1 MSELEEGLSCIN
13 SQVTETLTPE
23 RSPTVAFVMGMQAQD
38 GIRCGVMEGR
48 FARRHNCGD
57 AIGRLVVVGA
67 RVGTFQRD
75 IRVLVEE

>member
-1 MSELEEGLSCIN
+1 MSEVEEGLSCIN
-13 SQVTETLTPE
+13 SRVTETLTLE
-23 RSPTVAFVMGMQAQD
+23 CSSPTVAFVMGMQAQD

-57 AIGRLVVVGA
+57 AIGRLVVGA

-75 IRVLVEE
+75 IRVLVEK

>member
-1 MSELEEGLSCIN
+1 MSVLEEGLSCIN
-13 SQVTETLTPE
+13 SQVTETLTLTLKC
-23 RSPTVAFVMGMQAQD
+23 SPTVTFVMGMHD
-38 GIRCGVMEGR
+38 GVRCDVMEGR

-57 AIGRLVVVGA
+57 AIGRLVVGG

>member
-13 SQVTETLTPE
+13 SCRVTETLTPE
-23 RSPTVAFVMGMQAQD
+23 CSPTVAFVMGMQAQD

-57 AIGRLVVVGA
+57 AIGRLVVGA

-75 IRVLVEE
+75 IGVLVEE

>member
-1 MSELEEGLSCIN
+1 MSEVEEGLSCIN
-13 SQVTETLTPE
+13 SRVTETLTLE
-23 RSPTVAFVMGMQAQD
+23 CSPTVAFVMGMQAHD

-57 AIGRLVVVGA
+57 AIGRLVVGA

>member
-1 MSELEEGLSCIN
+1 
-13 SQVTETLTPE
+13 
-23 RSPTVAFVMGMQAQD
+23 MGMQAHD

-57 AIGRLVVVGA
+57 AIGRLVVGA

-75 IRVLVEE
+75 IRVLVELE

>member
-13 SQVTETLTPE
+13 SSVTETLTLE
-23 RSPTVAFVMGMQAQD
+23 CSSTVAFVMGMQAHD

-57 AIGRLVVVGA
+57 AIGRLVVGA

-75 IRVLVEE
+75 IGVLVEE

>member
-13 SQVTETLTPE
+13 TWVTETLTLE
-23 RSPTVAFVMGMQAQD
+23 CSPTVAFVMGMQAQD

-57 AIGRLVVVGA
+57 AVVE
-67 RVGTFQRD
+67 RVGKVG
-75 IRVLVEE
+75 IRRHIGVLE

>member
-1 MSELEEGLSCIN
+1 MSEVEEGLSCIN
-13 SQVTETLTPE
+13 SRVTETLTLE
-23 RSPTVAFVMGMQAQD
+23 CSSIVAFVMGMQAHD

-57 AIGRLVVVGA
+57 AIGRLVVGA

>member
-1 MSELEEGLSCIN
+1 MSEVEEGLSCIN
-13 SQVTETLTPE
+13 SRVTETLTLE
-23 RSPTVAFVMGMQAQD
+23 CSPTVAFVMGMQAQD

-57 AIGRLVVVGA
+57 AIGRLVVGG

-75 IRVLVEE
+75 IRVLVELE

>member
-1 MSELEEGLSCIN
+1 
-13 SQVTETLTPE
+13 
-23 RSPTVAFVMGMQAQD
+23 MGMQAHD

-57 AIGRLVVVGA
+57 AIGRLVVGA

>member
-13 SQVTETLTPE
+13 S
-23 RSPTVAFVMGMQAQD
+23 SPTVAFVMGMQAQD

-57 AIGRLVVVGA
+57 AIGRLVVGG

>member
-1 MSELEEGLSCIN
+1 MSELEEGLSGIN
-13 SQVTETLTPE
+13 SRVTETLTLE
-23 RSPTVAFVMGMQAQD
+23 CLSTVAFVMGMQAQD

-57 AIGRLVVVGA
+57 AIGRLVVGT

-75 IRVLVEE
+75 IGVLVEE

>member
-13 SQVTETLTPE
+13 SQVTETLTLE
-23 RSPTVAFVMGMQAQD
+23 CSSIVALVMGMQAHD

-57 AIGRLVVVGA
+57 AIGRLVVGA

>member
-13 SQVTETLTPE
+13 SQVTEKLTPE
-23 RSPTVAFVMGMQAQD
+23 CLPTVAFVMGMQAND

-57 AIGRLVVVGA
+57 AIGRLVVGG

-75 IRVLVEE
+75 I